1 MRWSTSSCDNGSVHQ
16 EHLFD
21 TSFVAVDDWNR
32 FHNRECV
39 ERSFSHTCDVILHH
53 DNHQV
58 SHSMSTEATTAILC
72 INSFTNLVYEALHDS
87 LIIIIMDKGEQPSSL
102 SLVVTR
108 YTVGS
113 PLLTLVLLS
122 LHFARLHSQQHESCR
137 PPQLSSR
144 RRRRWKSHHHPQPSL
159 SLMERR
165 VVSPLSISQLDSLR

>member
-1 MRWSTSSCDNGSVHQ
+1 MRRWMDWSICVP
-16 EHLFD
+16 
-21 TSFVAVDDWNR
+21 FVK
-32 FHNRECV
+32 HNREGV

-122 LHFARLHSQQHESCR
+122 SSYTHLFSQQHESCR
-137 PPQLSSR
+137 PPQLNSR
-144 RRRRWKSHHHPQPSL
+144 RRRRRKSHHHPQPSL
-159 SLMERR
+159 SSMEIGTHDTM
-165 VVSPLSISQLDSLR
+165 SPLSTSQLASLR